1 MVPETLKNKKKTRF
15 NLRKK
20 KKEKKKVDRAQKLE
34 RLEECSLSTIVLD
47 IEQRW
52 LIVFN
57 EAGIKNSVWASIN
70 ERLRSVI

>member
-1 MVPETLKNKKKTRF
+1 MVPETLKNKKK
-15 NLRKK
+15 LVSICEKK
-20 KKEKKKVDRAQKLE
+20 KKKKKVDRAQKLE

>member
-1 MVPETLKNKKKTRF
+1 MIPETLKNKKK
-15 NLRKK
+15 LVSICEKK
-20 KKEKKKVDRAQKLE
+20 KKKKKVDRAQKLE